1 MTHTAA
7 SLHHKIES
15 AADLKGVVR
24 TMKALAASSITQYE
38 TPVLALGDYYRTVEL
53 GLSASFRV
61 SNELNHLV
69 SKAALNSVTGTNAT
83 ESGTDATD
91 TKIIA
96 AIVFGSDQGLVGQFN
111 EDIAAYALSKLAEL
125 SKLPEQSSLA
135 KQTTVIAVG
144 ERVQTQL
151 SDHQKNNHF
160 NMGPSYTVPT
170 SVAGIAP
177 LIGSLVEQIDQINE
191 AHRSAGSIY
200 VFHNRPT
207 LGALYEP
214 VMLRLLPL
222 DQQWLQQL
230 AKVRWPTDNPP
241 EVFCPISKTSD
252 STISALIQE
261 YLFISIFRACA
272 ESLASENASRLAAMQ
287 RAEKNIDEL
296 QEKLGREFNRLRQSA
311 IDEELFDVVAGY
323 ELLAHK
329 Q

>member
-1 MTHTAA
+1 MTNTAA
-7 SLHHKIES
+7 SLRHKIES

-38 TPVLALGDYYRTVEL
+38 TSVLALADYYRTVEL
-53 GLSASFRV
+53 GLSASLRAGINANTA
-61 SNELNHLV
+61 SY
-69 SKAALNSVTGTNAT
+69 KDAAANKDQAASVIG
-83 ESGTDATD
+83 
-91 TKIIA
+91 

-125 SKLPEQSSLA
+125 SELDKLTRLNKLA
-135 KQTTVIAVG
+135 KSTKLTEQPTVLAIG
-144 ERVQTQL
+144 ERVQTRL
-151 SDHQKNNHF
+151 SDHQHNNHF
-160 NMGPSYTVPT
+160 NMRPSYTVPT

-207 LGALYEP
+207 SGALYEP
-214 VMLRLLPL
+214 AMLRLLPL

-287 RAEKNIDEL
+287 RAEKNIDEI

-323 ELLAHK
+323 ELLSSE
-329 Q
+329 